1 MGRDLREITSG
12 AATPVLVNT
21 GVKHAMVADGC
32 AIGSSLKADGHTWNA
47 VDPHFARKSRG

>member
-1 MGRDLREITSG
+1 MTSG

-32 AIGSSLKADGHTWNA
+32 AIGSSLKADGRTWNA